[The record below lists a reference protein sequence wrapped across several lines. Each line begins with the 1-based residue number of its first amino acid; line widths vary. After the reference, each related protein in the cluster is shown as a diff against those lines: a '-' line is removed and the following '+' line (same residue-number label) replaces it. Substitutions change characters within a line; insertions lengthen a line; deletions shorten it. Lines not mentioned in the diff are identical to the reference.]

1 MPLMGSLY
9 IGSSGLQ
16 SSQNALNTTAH
27 NMSNMGTTGYVRQ
40 QVQLGTREYNT
51 ISMNASS
58 VANQQIGLGVTI
70 SKVTQARDF
79 FLDQT
84 YRKESGRSAFY
95 ETSYKAMSEVENLL
109 GELDGSSFSDALG
122 DLWTAVQELANNPTS
137 ATNQGLLVQRAS
149 QFLEKANSVYS
160 GLSSYQDNLNLQIK
174 GSVDKINNYGKQIVA
189 LNDQI
194 REIEA
199 GSVESANDLRDA
211 RNKAIDELSK
221 MANIT
226 YREDTEGNINVKLE
240 GVDFVSQDTYYEMS
254 VQEDPV
260 TGFYTPFWTQDAS
273 YTVNADGEK
282 TYNIENAKVFNLK
295 QTISTSSDTDIGS
308 LKALLYARGDHR
320 ANYTDLLNSD
330 TYNSDISQSIMMNVQ
345 AEFDQLVHGVA
356 TAVNKVLAD
365 ASDSANNYLCNSDGS
380 PIQLFKKM
388 TGDAY
393 VFNAGTGT
401 WDYQAEVTND
411 PTQSATLYTV
421 TNLQINGDLLKQP
434 SLLSFRLADGSEDAK
449 TATALK
455 AAFQDEKYV
464 LNPNL
469 KSSTNFVN
477 YYSNLISQVA
487 NTGSVLKSV
496 VNNQQQTVESTE
508 SARQQ
513 ITGVSEDEELSNMI
527 KYQNAYNASSR
538 YINVINEML
547 EHIVSTLGA

>member
-122 DLWTAVQELANNPTS
+122 DLWTAVQDLANNPTS

-211 RNKAIDELSK
+211 RNKAIDEL
-221 MANIT
+221 
-226 YREDTEGNINVKLE
+226 
-240 GVDFVSQDTYYEMS
+240 
-254 VQEDPV
+254 
-260 TGFYTPFWTQDAS
+260 
-273 YTVNADGEK
+273 
-282 TYNIENAKVFNLK
+282 
-295 QTISTSSDTDIGS
+295 
-308 LKALLYARGDHR
+308 
-320 ANYTDLLNSD
+320 
-330 TYNSDISQSIMMNVQ
+330 
-345 AEFDQLVHGVA
+345 
-356 TAVNKVLAD
+356 
-365 ASDSANNYLCNSDGS
+365 
-380 PIQLFKKM
+380 
-388 TGDAY
+388 
-393 VFNAGTGT
+393 
-401 WDYQAEVTND
+401 
-411 PTQSATLYTV
+411 
-421 TNLQINGDLLKQP
+421 
-434 SLLSFRLADGSEDAK
+434 
-449 TATALK
+449 
-455 AAFQDEKYV
+455 
-464 LNPNL
+464 
-469 KSSTNFVN
+469 
-477 YYSNLISQVA
+477 
-487 NTGSVLKSV
+487 
-496 VNNQQQTVESTE
+496 
-508 SARQQ
+508 
-513 ITGVSEDEELSNMI
+513 
-527 KYQNAYNASSR
+527 
-538 YINVINEML
+538 
-547 EHIVSTLGA
+547 